1 MREQTTVRAVKGQG
15 MVSMKIRLSG
25 NGIGYSQLVLGHVNQ
40 LTEPWTFH
48 WSNPGRW
55 PWGWQVNMIH
65 HDQVR

>member
-1 MREQTTVRAVKGQG
+1 
-15 MVSMKIRLSG
+15 MVSMKIGLSG

-55 PWGWQVNMIH
+55 PWNWQVNMIH

>member
-1 MREQTTVRAVKGQG
+1 
-15 MVSMKIRLSG
+15 
-25 NGIGYSQLVLGHVNQ
+25 VLGHVNQ

-55 PWGWQVNMIH
+55 PWNWQVNMIH